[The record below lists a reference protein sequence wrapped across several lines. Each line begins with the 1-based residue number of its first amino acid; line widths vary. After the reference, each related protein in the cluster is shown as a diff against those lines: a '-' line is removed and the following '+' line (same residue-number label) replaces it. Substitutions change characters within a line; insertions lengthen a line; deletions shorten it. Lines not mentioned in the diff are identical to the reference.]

1 MRIAL
6 RKNSDG
12 GDQGEADEVESNLYA
27 PASLSCRAH
36 CIACASHRS
45 ESTCSYESAQLAA
58 SGSGSFP
65 TPLSTHPAF
74 TPGGRTGAGG
84 GHETPLPSLKKQQQ
98 QQQQLQQPVAAT
110 PKFDVKVADKSKSMG
125 GKKLPQN
132 QLLAMQCRTM
142 CVVLLSGFQSA
153 PI

>member
-1 MRIAL
+1 VATKAKL
-6 RKNSDG
+6 TKLK
-12 GDQGEADEVESNLYA
+12 ATCTPLHCCHVA
-27 PASLSCRAH
+27 PNARASRL
-36 CIACASHRS
+36 S

-84 GHETPLPSLKKQQQ
+84 GLETPLPSLKKQQQ
-98 QQQQLQQPVAAT
+98 QQQPVAST
-110 PKFDVKVADKSKSMG
+110 PKFDRSKSLG

-142 CVVLLSGFQSA
+142 CVVLLSGFHSG